1 MRSVLAGLEWE
12 PQEISFDRAETR
24 IDNPPEDGGVPTHYS
39 ICVFLDEESQR
50 AMLEWVGKVEDAM
63 REAGYS
69 VNVPRKEQEPFH
81 STLAVVDGASFP
93 AEEAM
98 ARVNELVPPG
108 SWTGEGVK
116 LTLTKP
122 DW

>member
-12 PQEISFDRAETR
+12 PQEISFDRVETR
-24 IDNPPEDGGVPTHYS
+24 IDNPPKDGGVPTHYS
-39 ICVFLDEESQR
+39 ICVFLDEDSQR
-50 AMLEWVGKVEDAM
+50 KMLEWVGAVEDSM
-63 REAGYS
+63 RSAGYP
-69 VNVPRKEQEPFH
+69 VNVPRKSQEPFH
-81 STLAVVDGASFP
+81 STLAVVDGGSFP
-93 AEEAM
+93 VEEAM